1 MAGIDKTKSRFEQIQ
16 EDFRR
21 YLQEEPV
28 NYVAGLNFVRTSIEG
43 HFIELLL
50 DVGRSSQMSTQR
62 ENYAITT
69 SGEGVWE
76 AVQGGKMLS

>member
-1 MAGIDKTKSRFEQIQ
+1 M
-16 EDFRR
+16 
-21 YLQEEPV
+21 EPV
-28 NYVAGLNFVRTSIEG
+28 DYVAGLNFVRTLIER

-62 ENYAITT
+62 ENYAITN

-76 AVQGGKMLS
+76 AVQGGKNVILRTTWFSNEKQMFIQS